1 MLDTAFKFPRR
12 LIIILFSVV
21 LVVLAVHF
29 AGVALLR
36 YYTEE
41 LLHPALP
48 RGTQIDSVH
57 LNLLTGVLE
66 IRDFELR
73 NDDQERVRIGLIDLK
88 ISPWRLLTGEV
99 HVQRAHLAN
108 GFVRVDRR
116 QDGSYDLG
124 VPPFADQ
131 EPDPQPEAEPAAF
144 SLASAVVED
153 LTLEYHDGE
162 FKSVAHLDKVAAGPY
177 AARAKTQDVPLS
189 WQLSLDE
196 REISGEAKLT
206 IDQDQYAAAGNV
218 KIAMLDLA
226 RLQRL
231 AAIDPL
237 AKGEAAYQGKFSWQA
252 PQLILTGALNAPAV
266 TYKVGDRLINIQG
279 LDFPDFELKLLTAPE
294 LALELA
300 PRKGSGATKV
310 EWRTDEQL
318 VVAGNVRIAAQ
329 WRYEDNK
336 LVNAKDLQF
345 NAASFD
351 YQSGSQSAKL
361 VDVAIAGALQ
371 QGIAGELRL
380 PSADLRLQA
389 GHLEFEDSQGPLSVA
404 VDDFELKGLR
414 LRALEGGKGSRQI
427 EGQLSVGA
435 SRVGQADTVLHWSA
449 LALGL
454 KGTAGLNEARIASNA
469 TFNGIKLENP
479 ALASGPLQIERFT
492 TEGLQL
498 GTESRFGRMQFDGI
512 HLPGEMPDTG
522 VNVATLSF
530 VDGSYDAGKGVD
542 LGEIIIDGLQT
553 AVIRDKTG
561 QWRHPG
567 TAIRLESEPAA
578 GDTDKPDAEM
588 PAQTETHTAAV
599 PWRVGGVKVTGDSH
613 VTTGDQTNP
622 AAVPLRHKIDILE
635 FGELASARPD
645 QDTPFEI
652 GMHPEKYTR
661 FHIKGVV
668 RPVADPVYLD
678 AKGNLEGL
686 GMPRLNGYIAND
698 LGHKFLAGQLDT
710 RFDVKIADNTLTMG
724 NFLELHGAE
733 AEEIEGKDGP
743 PLNMA
748 IALLEDRDG
757 YVKIDVPIE
766 GRLDDPD
773 FRVLAALNPVI
784 MKAVA
789 GTAALAIQ
797 PLGSVFLVGSLLA
810 DQALKVTFN
819 PALFEPGSVDLDAA
833 ATKYLGELSGK
844 LKDKPKL
851 ALRICGVVAD
861 SERQKDKKGAYL
873 DDKEAL
879 LEVAQKR
886 AQTVRSYMLSQG
898 TGKKQLRSCRPR
910 LDPKPASKPRVD
922 IRF

>member
-1 MLDTAFKFPRR
+1 MPITAFKFPRR
-12 LIIILFSVV
+12 LIIILSSV
-21 LVVLAVHF
+21 LVLVLIVHF
-29 AGVALLR
+29 SGVALLR
-36 YYTEE
+36 YYAEE
-41 LLHPALP
+41 ILHPALP
-48 RGTQIDSVH
+48 HGTQIDSVH
-57 LNLLTGVLE
+57 LNLFTGVLE

-73 NDDQERVRIGLIDLK
+73 NEDQERIRIGRIDLK

-99 HVQRAHLAN
+99 HVQRAHLSN

-131 EPDPQPEAEPAAF
+131 EPAPQPEAEPAAF

-206 IDQDQYAAAGNV
+206 IDQGQYAAAGKL

-237 AKGEAAYQGKFSWQA
+237 AKGEAAYQGEFSWQA

-266 TYKVGDRLINIQG
+266 TYKVGDRLINVQG
-279 LDFPDFELKLLTAPE
+279 LDFPEFELKLLTAPE

-310 EWRTDEQL
+310 EWRTEEQL
-318 VVAGNVRIAAQ
+318 VVAGNVRITAQ

-336 LVNAKDLQF
+336 LVNVKDLQF
-345 NAASFD
+345 TAVSFD
-351 YQSGSQSAKL
+351 YQSGSQRAKL
-361 VDVAIAGALQ
+361 ADVAIAGAMQ

-380 PSADLRLQA
+380 PSADLHLQA

-404 VDDFELKGLR
+404 LDDFELKGLK
-414 LRALEGGKGSRQI
+414 LRALEGGNGSRQI
-427 EGQLSVGA
+427 EGQLSVAG
-435 SRVGQADTVLHWSA
+435 SRLRQADSVLHWSA

-454 KGTAGLNEARIASNA
+454 KGTAGMNEARITSDA
-469 TFNGIKLENP
+469 TLSGIRLENP

-492 TEGLQL
+492 TQGLQL

-512 HLPGEMPDTG
+512 LLPGEMPDTG
-522 VNVATLSF
+522 VSVATLSF
-530 VDGSYDAGKGVD
+530 VDGSYSAGRGVD

-553 AVIRDKTG
+553 AVIRDKSG

-567 TAIRLESEPAA
+567 TAIRLESAPAA
-578 GDTDKPDAEM
+578 GDADKPAAASEAE
-588 PAQTETHTAAV
+588 TDTAAV
-599 PWRVGGVKVTGDSH
+599 PWRVGGVKVTGDSY

-733 AEEIEGKDGP
+733 AEEIEGKGGP

-766 GRLDDPD
+766 GRLDDPN

-819 PALFEPGSVDLDAA
+819 PALFEPGSVELDPA

-861 SERQKDKKGAYL
+861 TERQKDKKGAYL
-873 DDKEAL
+873 DDEVAL

-886 AQTVRSYMLSQG
+886 AQAVRSYMLGQG
-898 TGKKQLRSCRPR
+898 TAKKQLRSCRPR
-910 LDPKPASKPRVD
+910 LDPKPESKPRVD